1 MEEKATIEFKKDF
14 YANLSNFNSLFS
26 QNQEQVFLCDNL
38 EFATYDF
45 LKNLNGSE
53 KTYQEKKNKLVSAIN
68 KIEGKNL
75 DTNLLAQT
83 TFKSKRINTYLLTRG
98 INIIRQLSNYTYF
111 FDIEIPSGI
120 TIALTLASFDE
131 KEILSNHIISFFNKT
146 SIKAPHIEALVLT
159 ILFKKVKIETRFT
172 IPPQIKEIIDFSK
185 WLDTFIT
192 SPETAPTM
200 PDYENIASLFLNS
213 SIFSSIRKNAIK
225 QCAKY
230 SWKKKLVE
238 PPKSI
243 FSHYYSKQD
252 KHMPKAT
259 KMLILWFLAL
269 QRLYYEEFEKNK
281 EKFTKKDVSDN
292 IVNKIVFKR
301 NSIAD
306 LIESL
311 ELPKQY
317 MVWLN
322 SFKLENEITIK

>member
-1 MEEKATIEFKKDF
+1 MKETTTVEFKKGF
-14 YANLSNFNSLFS
+14 YANLSKFNNLFS
-26 QNQEQVFLCDNL
+26 QNLEQNLLCNNL

-83 TFKSKRINTYLLTRG
+83 TFKSKRINTYLITSG
-98 INIIRQLSNYTYF
+98 INIIRQLSNNTFF

-131 KEILSNHIISFFNKT
+131 KEILSNQIISFFNNT
-146 SIKAPHIEALVLT
+146 TIKAPHIEALVLST
-159 ILFKKVKIETRFT
+159 LFKKIKIQTRFT
-172 IPPQIKEIIDFSK
+172 ITAPIEEIIDYSK
-185 WLDTFIT
+185 WLDTFIK

-200 PDYENIASLFLNS
+200 PDYENIASLFFNS
-213 SIFSSIRKNAIK
+213 SMFRSIRKNAIK

-230 SWKKKLVE
+230 SWKKNSVE

-243 FSHYYSKQD
+243 FSHYYPKLD

-269 QRLYYEEFEKNK
+269 QRHYYEEYEKNK
-281 EKFTKKDVSDN
+281 EKFTKKDVSDS
-292 IVNKIVFKR
+292 IVNKIICKR

>member
-1 MEEKATIEFKKDF
+1 MEEKTTIEFKKDF

-26 QNQEQVFLCDNL
+26 QHQEQIFLCDNL
-38 EFATYDF
+38 EFATFEF
-45 LKNLNGSE
+45 LKNLNGSN
-53 KTYQEKKNKLVSAIN
+53 KSYQEKKNKLVSAIN

-75 DTNLLAQT
+75 DTNLLTQT
-83 TFKSKRINTYLLTRG
+83 TFKSKRINTYLITNG

-120 TIALTLASFDE
+120 TIALTIASFD
-131 KEILSNHIISFFNKT
+131 KKGILSNHIISFFNNT
-146 SIKAPHIEALVLT
+146 TIKAPHIEALVLS
-159 ILFKKVKIETRFT
+159 ILFKKIKIETRFT
-172 IPPQIKEIIDFSK
+172 ITTPIKEIIDFSK
-185 WLDTFIT
+185 WLDTFIK

-200 PDYENIASLFLNS
+200 PDYENIASLFFNS
-213 SIFSSIRKNAIK
+213 SMFSTIRKNAIK
-225 QCAKY
+225 QFAKY
-230 SWKKKLVE
+230 SWKKSTVE

-243 FSHYYSKQD
+243 FSHYYSKPD
-252 KHMPKAT
+252 KNMPKAT

-269 QRLYYEEFEKNK
+269 QRLYYEEYEKNK

-292 IVNKIVFKR
+292 IVKKIIFRR

-306 LIESL
+306 LIKSL
-311 ELPKQY
+311 NLPKQY